1 MEYPTGSRTLVDGP
15 RAVRRTAYPIW
26 VFFVI
31 PLAAL
36 LIQVYLPLFETLRFL
51 SRVELPL
58 LVTIYFAIMR
68 RSQLRG
74 LAIGMTLG
82 LAQDSLFQQ
91 QIGMYGI
98 CKTLVGYFSASI
110 GLQFDVEHSFIRL
123 LLCFVFYLFHQ
134 FMFWVL
140 QRSLLD
146 QPAIFDVQTELILGL
161 INALIGVALF
171 HFLDKL
177 RVHE

>member
-1 MEYPTGSRTLVDGP
+1 MPVRRRGVMVDSA
-15 RAVRRTAYPIW
+15 RAVRRSTYPVW
-26 VFFVI
+26 VYIAI
-31 PLAAL
+31 PLLSL
-36 LIQVYLPLFETLRFL
+36 LIQVYLPLFQTLHII

-58 LVTIYFAIMR
+58 LVTIYFALMR

-74 LAIGMTLG
+74 LTVGIILG

-91 QIGMYGI
+91 HIGMYGI

-110 GLQFDVEHSFIRL
+110 GMQFDVENSLVRL
-123 LLCFVFYLFHQ
+123 VLCFIFYWFHQ
-134 FMFWVL
+134 FLFWVL

-146 QPAIFDVQTELILGL
+146 VPAVLNLQSELIFSVV
-161 INALIGVALF
+161 NAVIGVVLF

-177 RVHE
+177 RSHEA